1 MHNSP
6 IPKIILAST
15 SRYRQEVLRKL
26 NIAFVAM
33 GSNVNETP
41 KPGEKAKQL
50 VERLAREKAKAV
62 FAGRDDFVIGSDQAA
77 VAADGTIF
85 GKPLIAEKAR
95 EQLAL
100 SSGNQVIFYTGLA
113 LKRGKEIYST
123 VETFIVNFRELSKE
137 EIENYIKIERPFN
150 CAGSFKSEGL
160 GILLFDSLEG
170 RDPNALIGMPL
181 IALNELF
188 SYFNINLLTD
198 LVGK

>member
-1 MHNSP
+1 MNNSP

-15 SRYRQEVLRKL
+15 SKYRQEVLRKL
-26 NIAFVAM
+26 NIAFVAT

-50 VERLAREKAKAV
+50 VERLAREKAQAV

-77 VAADGTIF
+77 VAPDGTIF

-100 SSGNQVIFYTGLA
+100 SSGNQVVFYTGLA

-123 VETFIVNFRELSKE
+123 VETFIVNFRELTKE

>member
-1 MHNSP
+1 M
-6 IPKIILAST
+6 PKIILAST